1 MNASLASTGIATLD
15 DVLGGGLPRSRLF
28 LVQGDPGAGK
38 TTLGLQFLLAGAA
51 NGEKG
56 LYVTL

>member
-1 MNASLASTGIATLD
+1 MDASLASTGIATLD

-38 TTLGLQFLLAGAA
+38 TTLGL
-51 NGEKG
+51 
-56 LYVTL
+56 